1 MRSFK
6 KQTTALGF
14 LILTALPLFYAAG
27 IFIKQ
32 TILQQQRRMRFKTE
46 TLVTIQLP
54 ASEIVWVKQGK
65 EILHNGQMFDVKSLK
80 TSGSIVELTGFYD
93 HKEDKLIKKIKGLA
107 EQDKDGSLIHQLL
120 VKFMFYPKNNDADII
135 SIQSNWVT
143 TTNRFAVY
151 SELITHL
158 VYTAP
163 APPPKTSLL

>member
-80 TSGSIVELTGFYD
+80 ASGSIVELTGFYD
-93 HKEDKLIKKIKGLA
+93 HKEDKLIKK
-107 EQDKDGSLIHQLL
+107 
-120 VKFMFYPKNNDADII
+120 N
-135 SIQSNWVT
+135 
-143 TTNRFAVY
+143 
-151 SELITHL
+151 
-158 VYTAP
+158 
-163 APPPKTSLL
+163 